1 MATINITMKKE
12 ELDSL
17 LDKYYNGISTDSEE
31 MALRAY
37 FSGQSVPDEYS
48 TEKIIFG
55 FFSSELEIPE
65 PSADFESSIIKGVAV
80 IEEKPAAKDL
90 FLRKYLMPVLGVAA
104 GVLILAGTIFF
115 FNRSAESDDTFS
127 DPQLAYAE
135 TMKILREVS
144 VKMNKGLNTLEPVGK
159 MDEVSSKSL
168 NVINKSTMD
177 AGRYM
182 NSITLLQPAFR
193 IVTSEN
199 DSK

>member
-1 MATINITMKKE
+1 MAIINITMKKE

-17 LDKYYNGISTDSEE
+17 LEKYYNGISTDSEE

-37 FSGQSVPDEYS
+37 FSGQSVPEEYG
-48 TEKIIFG
+48 TEKVLFG
-55 FFSSELEIPE
+55 FFSSEVEIPE
-65 PSADFESSIIKGVAV
+65 PSADFESSIIKGVDGMAHRPEV
-80 IEEKPAAKDL
+80 KNL
-90 FLRKYLMPVLGVAA
+90 FLRKYLMPLMGAAA
-104 GVLILAGTIFF
+104 GVLILAGTLFF
-115 FNRSAESDDTFS
+115 FYRSAESDDTFS

-168 NVINKSTMD
+168 NVINKSTVN
-177 AGRYM
+177 AGRFM